1 VTGPRPTLVVLG
13 GGPAQ
18 QHAIDAAHALGV
30 RTVICDSDPGLGDV
44 AVSSE
49 DPEGVL
55 RVAADTAADGLIAPG
70 TDWPVRVAA
79 EVAAALGLP
88 HPLSPQ
94 VARTATDKI
103 AQRRAFDTAGVP
115 QPEWSTNAPPGYP
128 CVVKAADRQG
138 QRAMTVVASAAGLA
152 AAVERA
158 RAGSRSGRAILER
171 LAEGHEVTVN
181 GFCRD
186 GRHHVAGITDREHF
200 PAAYGVARRHVYP
213 AASPDGAA
221 AAATAAVAALEIA
234 EGPTYVQ
241 LVITADGPRVMEVAA
256 RLGGGHDSELI
267 RLTTGVDLARAAV
280 EAALGRRVAETALE
294 PHPQAAGAI
303 EFLQAPA
310 GTLVLTDGPPGVRF
324 YHAPGHVYG
333 ELAIATDRAGYVL
346 CTAPTREE
354 ALQSVRT
361 LVAKVRIDT
370 R

>member
-1 VTGPRPTLVVLG
+1 VTGARPTLVVLG

-30 RTVICDSDPGLGDV
+30 RTFVCDSEPGVGDV
-44 AVSSE
+44 TVSSE
-49 DPEGVL
+49 DTEGVL
-55 RVAADTAADGLIAPG
+55 RVAAEVGADGLIAPG

-79 EVAAALGLP
+79 EVAATLGLP
-88 HPLSPQ
+88 HPLTPD
-94 VARTATDKI
+94 VARRATDKI
-103 AQRRAFDTAGVP
+103 AQRQAFTAAGVP
-115 QPEWSTNAPPGYP
+115 QPDWSTEQPPGYP

-138 QRAMTVVASAAGLA
+138 QRAMTVVEGSAGLA

-158 RAGSRSGRAILER
+158 QAGSRSGRAILER
-171 LAEGHEVTVN
+171 LAVGGEVTVN
-181 GFCRD
+181 GFCRN
-186 GRHHVAGITDREHF
+186 GTHHVAAITDREHF
-200 PAAYGVARRHVYP
+200 PAAFGVARCHIYP
-213 AASPDGAA
+213 AADPDGAEA
-221 AAATAAVAALEIA
+221 AASAAVAAVGIT

-241 LVITADGPRVMEVAA
+241 VVVTPDGPQVMEVAA
-256 RLGGGHDSELI
+256 LLGGGHDSELI
-267 RLTTGVDLARAAV
+267 RLTTGVDLARCAV
-280 EAALGRRVAETALE
+280 EAALGKPVAEAALQ

-303 EFLQAPA
+303 QFLQARP
-310 GTLVLTDGPPGVRF
+310 GTLALADGPPGVRF

>member
-1 VTGPRPTLVVLG
+1 VTDARPTLVVLG

-18 QHAIDAAHALGV
+18 KHAIAAAAALGM
-30 RTVICDSDPGLGDV
+30 RTVVCDSDPELGDV

-49 DPEGVL
+49 DAEGVL
-55 RVAADTAADGLIAPG
+55 RVAAEAGADGLIAPG

-103 AQRRAFDTAGVP
+103 AQRLAFDAAGVP
-115 QPEWSTNAPPGYP
+115 QPEWSTEAPPGYP

-138 QRAMTVVASAAGLA
+138 QRAMTVVASADGLA
-152 AAVERA
+152 AAVDRA

-171 LAEGHEVTVN
+171 LAEGHELTVN
-181 GFCRD
+181 GFCQE
-186 GRHHVAGITDREHF
+186 GRHHIAGITDREHF

-213 AASPDGAA
+213 AADPDGAA
-221 AAATAAVAALEIA
+221 AAATAAVAALEITD
-234 EGPTYVQ
+234 GPTYVQ
-241 LVITADGPRVMEVAA
+241 IMVTADGPRVMEVAA

-267 RLTTGVDLARAAV
+267 RLTTGIDLAGAAV
-280 EAALGRRVAETALE
+280 EAALGRRVAEVALE

-310 GTLVLTDGPPGVRF
+310 GTLALTDGPPGVRF